1 MGRLQRDKARA
12 TVQEARKPV
21 NSLAGVVAE
30 FKTRHPDVSRMWD
43 EATRSL
49 KARPLRLFT
58 ITYAVAKATRRA
70 FICERDRGQAIQEF
84 EREHPECRV
93 YHCDQ
98 GH

>member
-1 MGRLQRDKARA
+1 MTRLQREKARA

-30 FKTRHPDVSRMWD
+30 FKTRHPGVSRMWD

-49 KARPLRLFT
+49 EARPLRLFT
-58 ITYAVAKATRRA
+58 ITYVESGVTNRVFTSAP
-70 FICERDRGQAIQEF
+70 DRGQVIQEF
-84 EREHPECRV
+84 EREHPECRI